1 MEEDKEEPGKEKK
14 DEGIR
19 ERAEKWVQLKREL
32 RLMHKRSQTESGTM
46 GIIWWNREYWDNS
59 MGLKR
64 LQKLENGLTV
74 KKEEFLTPPLHI
86 KIKSPP
92 TPCLHYP
99 PSSTSSSHFHS
110 IDPNDFV
117 WSNSPSP

>member
-1 MEEDKEEPGKEKK
+1 MGTVKK
-14 DEGIR
+14 RVMANAQAKSDRKWNNGNHMVEQGILG
-19 ERAEKWVQLKREL
+19 Q
-32 RLMHKRSQTESGTM
+32 QYGTQ
-46 GIIWWNREYWDNS
+46 
-59 MGLKR
+59 R